1 LDFSFWFDEERQAV
15 NLKGGASMTK
25 KLVLLG
31 MAFLVLGC
39 MAWAGGGKTFTGVV
53 SDSHC
58 GAKHSTASDAAAA
71 CVAHCVEGGA
81 DYVLVSEGK
90 VYKLDNQEE
99 FKKYAGKSV
108 KVTGVEDN
116 DSIRVESVEPAS

>member
-1 LDFSFWFDEERQAV
+1 MR
-15 NLKGGASMTK
+15 K

-58 GAKHSTASDAAAA
+58 GAKHSTASAAAA
-71 CVAHCVEGGA
+71 KCVSHCVEMGA
-81 DYVLVSEGK
+81 DYVLVSGGK
-90 VYKLDNQEE
+90 VYKLDNQSE
-99 FKKYAGKSV
+99 FKKYAGESV
-108 KVTGVEDN
+108 KVTGVLDG
-116 DSIRVESVEPAS
+116 DSIRVESVAPAS

>member
-1 LDFSFWFDEERQAV
+1 
-15 NLKGGASMTK
+15 MTK
-25 KLVLLG
+25 KIVLLG

-58 GAKHSTASDAAAA
+58 GAKHSTASEEAAK
-71 CVAHCVEGGA
+71 CVSHCVEMGA

-90 VYKLDNQEE
+90 VYKLDNQAE
-99 FKKYAGKSV
+99 FKEYAGKAV
-108 KVTGVEDN
+108 KVTGVEADG
-116 DSIRVESVEPAS
+116 SIKVESVEPAS